1 MKQSHFLPSAACQL
15 DQKNKHRRK
24 EGGQSEN
31 TYKFDLADHGAAARM
46 LAPLSIPFPCSVKQF
61 IQQSSVLIPVN
72 ESERRPIVNYTCL
85 LRFRPFMAQWAT
97 QSNEVNFEVTAH

>member
-15 DQKNKHRRK
+15 DQKNKHSRK

-31 TYKFDLADHGAAARM
+31 TYRFDLADHGAAARM

-72 ESERRPIVNYTCL
+72 ESERRPTVNYT
-85 LRFRPFMAQWAT
+85 
-97 QSNEVNFEVTAH
+97 